1 MNKLLLL
8 TALLLSGTGYAEEN
22 PEGDSDLPLWVADKI
37 TPVHDRVTNWLDN
50 SARNIDNFF
59 GNDDSLT
66 IENGSYLRFSQEF
79 SWHERDDFGSDTAL
93 RLRLDL
99 PTTEERLRILI
110 ESDPEE
116 AQGTLA
122 EQGANTAR
130 NNNDFNSDNFL
141 IGLRRLSSRDKR
153 EDWRFDAGAGIKVK
167 LPLDPYVRFSGER
180 QWLMEDSPWVLDSWN
195 RVSWFNKEGYSARS
209 RWDLGRPLSDTQHL
223 RFITNVQWQEEVD
236 TLEYSE
242 GIEFNQLLGTR
253 SAIRY
258 AAVAVGRSASSPKL
272 HDYYLLSHYRRN
284 LHKEILFVD
293 FIPELHFP
301 REQDYDAEFGVTL
314 RLELLFRADLS
325 WGR

>member
-1 MNKLLLL
+1 MNKLLLFS
-8 TALLLSGTGYAEEN
+8 TLLLLPGLVSSEE
-22 PEGDSDLPLWVADKI
+22 PDDSDLPLWVVDKI
-37 TPVHDRVTNWLDN
+37 TPMHDSVTDWLDN

-59 GNDDSLT
+59 GEDDSLT

-79 SWHERDDFGSDTAL
+79 SWHERDDFGSETKL
-93 RLRLDL
+93 KLRLDL

-110 ESDPEE
+110 ESDPDET
-116 AQGTLA
+116 QGTLA
-122 EQGANTAR
+122 QQGANTAR
-130 NNNDFNSDNFL
+130 NNNNFDSDNFL
-141 IGLRRLSSRDKR
+141 IGLRRLSNRDKNER
-153 EDWRFDAGAGIKVK
+153 WRFDAGAGIKIK
-167 LPLDPYVRFSGER
+167 LPLDPYVRLTGER
-180 QWLMEDSPWVLDSWN
+180 QWQLNDSPWVLDSWN
-195 RVSWFNKEGYSARS
+195 RASWFHEEGYSARS
-209 RWDLGRPLSDTQHL
+209 RWDLGRPLSDIYHL

-242 GIEFNQLLGTR
+242 GVELNQLLGSR

-258 AAVAVGRSASSPKL
+258 AAVAVGRSASDPEL